1 VTASTASSSGSSSG
15 DTYQT
20 ILVERSGGVVTITF
34 NRTKTKNS
42 VNGVMWGELIEELNH
57 IQHNGDDRV
66 VVFTGAGGEFCSG
79 ADLSTVMASS
89 GEPTKARSHSH
100 FYYAMREVSNAIM
113 LIHRLPQPTIAKV
126 RGVAVGVGNNIAFGC
141 DLVVAG
147 ETARFSQIFSKRGLS
162 LDGGGSWLLPRR
174 VGLHKAKELAFFA
187 DIIDASEADRMG
199 LVNRVVADADLDA
212 FVADWCDRL
221 VALPPI
227 ALAQSK
233 RMLNNSMNV
242 TLEEAL
248 DDEGTAQSVNFGTK
262 DTAEAITAWMQKRT
276 PTFKGR

>member
-1 VTASTASSSGSSSG
+1 MTSSTASTSDSSSGEA
-15 DTYQT
+15 YQT

-42 VNGVMWGELIEELNH
+42 VNGVMWGELIHELNH
-57 IQHNGDDRV
+57 IQHNGEDRV

-89 GEPTKARSHSH
+89 GEPSKARSHSH

-233 RMLNNSMNV
+233 RMLNNAMNV

-262 DTAEAITAWMQKRT
+262 DTAEAISAWMQKRT
-276 PTFKGR
+276 PSFKGR